1 MVLDNAIRHSKIE
14 QLSEHWRLL
23 HPAPD
28 RLPGKQHFD
37 PVSVPTLLPNI
48 YLIEVVDRPPR
59 FRFRLLGENI
69 IRSGGPGRRGVFVDE
84 LPRTN
89 TTINLHDQLVGVLES
104 RKPGYYKGP
113 PTLVH
118 HAHVTLLE
126 GIMLPL
132 ATDGIEIDNFL
143 CLTVYHWLNGEVA

>member
-1 MVLDNAIRHSKIE
+1 MRHPKIE
-14 QLSEHWRLL
+14 QIFEYWRAL

-28 RLPGKQHFD
+28 RLPGRQHFD
-37 PVSVPTLLPNI
+37 PVSVPKLLSNI
-48 YLIEVVDRPPR
+48 YLIEIVGRPPR

-69 IRSGGPGRRGVFVDE
+69 IRSGGPGRPGKFVDE
-84 LPRTN
+84 LPRTDVG
-89 TTINLHDQLVGVLES
+89 TYLQDQLIGVLED
-104 RKPGYYKGP
+104 RNPAYYKGP

-132 ATDGIEIDNFL
+132 AADGIEIDNFL
-143 CLTVYHWLNGEVA
+143 CLTVYHWIDGDVT